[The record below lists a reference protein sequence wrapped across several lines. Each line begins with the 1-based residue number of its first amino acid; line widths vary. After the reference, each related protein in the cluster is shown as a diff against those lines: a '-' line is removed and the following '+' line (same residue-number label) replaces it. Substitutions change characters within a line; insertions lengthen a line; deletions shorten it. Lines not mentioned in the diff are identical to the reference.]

1 MLPRLLFRFVLRL
14 RFLVFAL
21 AIRFGPRLRGHY
33 RGEELLKGCATIAS
47 RFPRSRRAF
56 HRQTLQVAGE
66 AESWS
71 GAPRLPLQDGR
82 RASRLQRA
90 DGWLVARGSTQFEAG
105 SPVYVTLNA
114 VMYAETDGLLQT
126 HLETDLDS

>member
-1 MLPRLLFRFVLRL
+1 M
-14 RFLVFAL
+14 
-21 AIRFGPRLRGHY
+21 
-33 RGEELLKGCATIAS
+33 
-47 RFPRSRRAF
+47 
-56 HRQTLQVAGE
+56 
-66 AESWS
+66 
-71 GAPRLPLQDGR
+71 PLQDGR